1 MEQNILELIKKY
13 KRIIIAR
20 HIGGDPDALG
30 ATFAMKEI
38 ILENFPD
45 KEVFVTGTSISRFKF
60 FGAHDKV
67 TDEMCED
74 SLLIALDIPDIKRLD
89 GVNFYKF
96 KDVIK
101 IDHHPEIDKFSDYE
115 IIDIDASSACELVA
129 SFAYKCNLKVPK
141 HAAEN
146 MFMGIVADTNR
157 FLFGANK
164 PKTYKIV
171 LRLIE
176 QEHIKPNELYE
187 LLYKRSM
194 SEVRLEGFISLNMRI
209 TKNGLGFVKITD
221 EDLKKYN
228 VDSASVGSIMND
240 YNFIHGLICWVVFT
254 EDVKNKV
261 IRTSARSRGVK
272 INKLFE
278 QYNGGG
284 HVYACGA
291 KLNSFSEADEI
302 IDKLDEACKQ
312 YKEDEYN

>member
-1 MEQNILELIKKY
+1 MEEKILELIKKY
-13 KRIIIAR
+13 KKIIIAR

-30 ATFAMKEI
+30 ATFALKEI

-45 KEVFVTGTSISRFKF
+45 KEVYVAGASISKFKF
-60 FGAHDKV
+60 FGSHDKI
-67 TDEMCED
+67 TDEMCD
-74 SLLIALDIPDIKRLD
+74 DALLIALDIPDIKRLD
-89 GVNFYKF
+89 GVDYYKF
-96 KDVIK
+96 KEVVK
-101 IDHHPEIDKFSDYE
+101 IDHHPEIDKFSDVE
-115 IIDIDASSACELVA
+115 IIDIDASSASELIA
-129 SFAYKCNLKVPK
+129 KWCYNCKLRMPR

-146 MFMGIVADTNR
+146 LFMGIVADTNR

-164 PKTYKIV
+164 PETYRIV
-171 LRLIE
+171 LNLVE
-176 QEHIKPNELYE
+176 KSHIKPNELYE

-194 SEVRLEGFISLNMRI
+194 SEVRLEGFVSLNMKI
-209 TKNGLGFVKITD
+209 TKNGLGYVKITD
-221 EDLKKYN
+221 KDLKDYG
-228 VDSASVGSIMND
+228 VDSASIGSIMND

-254 EDVKNKV
+254 EDLKNNV

-302 IDKLDEACKQ
+302 IDKLDKLCKE
-312 YKEDEYN
+312 YKEGEFK